1 MKIES
6 IVDIAKRNIQEWVV
20 TGHFQP
26 GKQIKEEEISQR
38 LGISRP
44 PVREALKM
52 LEAAGLVFRKPRR
65 GVFVP
70 EMTEKDMWE
79 VYTLKATLYE
89 MATDLA
95 MDVISDKEIR
105 KLESYVQKM
114 EICVEKEPFD
124 VLRYQDL
131 HKTFHNSIMAIGG
144 NDRLRTFASNLHNQ
158 VTPFSYKSLKDK
170 NHLHAS
176 VRYHRE
182 IVIAMKNKDRSLA
195 CRMMKEHVLNA
206 LDVLRDMSAQG
217 VETPAHFRPGKA
229 VSASERQ

>member
-6 IVDIAKRNIQEWVV
+6 IADIAKRNIQEWVV

-52 LEAAGLVFRKPRR
+52 LEAAGLVFRKPRC

-89 MATDLA
+89 MATGLA
-95 MDVISDKEIR
+95 MDVISEQEIR
-105 KLESYVQKM
+105 KLETYIKKM
-114 EICVEKEPFD
+114 EVCVGKEPLD

-131 HKTFHNSIMAIGG
+131 HKTFHNSIMSIAG

-158 VTPFSYKSLKDK
+158 VTLFSYKSLQDN
-170 NHLHAS
+170 NHLNSS
-176 VRYHRE
+176 VRYHIE
-182 IVIAMKNKDRSLA
+182 IVNAMKQKDTALA
-195 CRMMKEHVLNA
+195 CRLMKEHVLNA
-206 LDVLRDMSAQG
+206 LDVLRNMSAHG
-217 VETPAHFRPGKA
+217 SEMPADLRPGKV
-229 VSASERQ
+229 VSAH

>member
-6 IVDIAKRNIQEWVV
+6 IADIAKRNIQEWVV

-26 GKQIKEEEISQR
+26 GKQIKEEEISHR

-89 MATDLA
+89 MATGLA
-95 MDVISDKEIR
+95 MDVISEQEIS
-105 KLESYVQKM
+105 KLETYVEKM
-114 EICVEKEPFD
+114 EVCVGKEPLD

-131 HKTFHNSIMAIGG
+131 HKTFHDSIMGIAG
-144 NDRLRTFASNLHNQ
+144 NDRLRKFASNLHNQ
-158 VTPFSYKSLKDK
+158 VTLFSYKSLQDK
-170 NHLHAS
+170 NHLNSS

-182 IVIAMKNKDRSLA
+182 IVNAMKQKDRSLA
-195 CRMMKEHVLNA
+195 CRLMKEHVLNA

-217 VETPAHFRPGKA
+217 SETPADLRPGKV
-229 VSASERQ
+229 VSASE

>member
-6 IVDIAKRNIQEWVV
+6 IADIAKRNIQEWVV

-52 LEAAGLVFRKPRR
+52 LEAAGLVLRKPRR

-79 VYTLKATLYE
+79 IYTLKATLYE
-89 MATDLA
+89 MATGLA
-95 MDVISDKEIR
+95 MDVISEQEIS
-105 KLESYVQKM
+105 KLETYVKKM
-114 EICVEKEPFD
+114 EVCVEKEPLD

-131 HKTFHNSIMAIGG
+131 HKTFHDNIMGVAG
-144 NDRLRTFASNLHNQ
+144 NDRLRTFALNLHNQ
-158 VTPFSYKSLKDK
+158 VTLFSYKSLQDK
-170 NHLHAS
+170 NHLNSS

-182 IVIAMKNKDRSLA
+182 IVNAMKQKDRSLA
-195 CRMMKEHVLNA
+195 CSLMKEHVLNA

-217 VETPAHFRPGKA
+217 SEMPADLRSGKA
-229 VSASERQ
+229 ALA

>member
-6 IVDIAKRNIQEWVV
+6 IADIAKRNIQEWVV

-52 LEAAGLVFRKPRR
+52 LEAAGLVFRKPRC

-89 MATDLA
+89 MATGLA
-95 MDVISDKEIR
+95 MDVISEQEIR
-105 KLESYVQKM
+105 KLETYVKKM
-114 EICVEKEPFD
+114 EVCVGKEPLD

-131 HKTFHNSIMAIGG
+131 HKTFHNSIMSIAG

-158 VTPFSYKSLKDK
+158 VTLFSYKSLQDN
-170 NHLHAS
+170 NHLNTS
-176 VRYHRE
+176 VRYHRD
-182 IVIAMKNKDRSLA
+182 IVNAMKQKDTALA
-195 CRMMKEHVLNA
+195 CRLMKEHVLNA

-217 VETPAHFRPGKA
+217 SETPAGLMSGK
-229 VSASERQ
+229 SASA

>member
-6 IVDIAKRNIQEWVV
+6 IADIAKRNIQEWIV

-52 LEAAGLVFRKPRR
+52 LEAAGLVFRKPRC

-89 MATDLA
+89 MATGLA
-95 MDVISDKEIR
+95 MDVISERDIS
-105 KLESYVQKM
+105 KLESYVKKM
-114 EICVEKEPFD
+114 EVCVEKEPLD

-131 HKTFHNSIMAIGG
+131 HKTFHDSIMVIAG

-158 VTPFSYKSLKDK
+158 VTLFSYKSLQDK
-170 NHLHAS
+170 THLHS
-176 VRYHRE
+176 SIRYHRD
-182 IVIAMKNKDRSLA
+182 IVNAMKNKDGSLA
-195 CRMMKEHVLNA
+195 CRLMKEHVFNA

-217 VETPAHFRPGKA
+217 SETPAGLRSGKA
-229 VSASERQ
+229 ASA

>member
-6 IVDIAKRNIQEWVV
+6 IADIAKRNIQEWIV
-20 TGHFQP
+20 TGQFHPRQ
-26 GKQIKEEEISQR
+26 QIKEEEISQR

-52 LEAAGLVFRKPRR
+52 LEAAGLVLRKPRR

-89 MATDLA
+89 MATELA
-95 MDVISDKEIR
+95 MGVISERDIS
-105 KLESYVQKM
+105 KLETYVKKM
-114 EICVEKEPFD
+114 EVCVEKEPLD

-131 HKTFHNSIMAIGG
+131 HKTFHDSIMAIAR
-144 NDRLRTFASNLHNQ
+144 NDRLRSFASNLHNQ
-158 VTPFSYKSLKDK
+158 VTLFSYKSLQDK
-170 NHLHAS
+170 NHLNSS

-182 IVIAMKNKDRSLA
+182 IVNAMKNKDRSLA
-195 CRMMKEHVLNA
+195 CRLMKEHVFNA

-217 VETPAHFRPGKA
+217 SETSADLRPGEV
-229 VSASERQ
+229 VSASE

>member
-6 IVDIAKRNIQEWVV
+6 IADIAKRNIQEWVV

-52 LEAAGLVFRKPRR
+52 LEAAGLVFRKPRC

-89 MATDLA
+89 MATGLA
-95 MDVISDKEIR
+95 MDVISEQEIR
-105 KLESYVQKM
+105 KLETYVKKM
-114 EICVEKEPFD
+114 EVCVGKEPLD

-131 HKTFHNSIMAIGG
+131 HKTFHDSLMSIAG

-158 VTPFSYKSLKDK
+158 VTLFSYKSLQDN
-170 NHLHAS
+170 NHLNTS
-176 VRYHRE
+176 VRYHRD
-182 IVIAMKNKDRSLA
+182 IVNAMKQKDTALA
-195 CRMMKEHVLNA
+195 CRLMKEHVLNA

-217 VETPAHFRPGKA
+217 SETPAGLMSGK
-229 VSASERQ
+229 SASA

>member
-6 IVDIAKRNIQEWVV
+6 IADIAKRNIQEWVV

-52 LEAAGLVFRKPRR
+52 LEAAGLVFRKPRC

-89 MATDLA
+89 MATGLA
-95 MDVISDKEIR
+95 MDVISEQDIS
-105 KLESYVQKM
+105 KLESYVKKM
-114 EICVEKEPFD
+114 EVCVEKEPLD

-131 HKTFHNSIMAIGG
+131 HKTFHNSIMVIAG

-158 VTPFSYKSLKDK
+158 VTLFSYKSLQDK
-170 NHLHAS
+170 NHLNFS
-176 VRYHRE
+176 VRYHRD
-182 IVIAMKNKDRSLA
+182 IVNAMKQKDRPLA
-195 CRMMKEHVLNA
+195 CSLMKEHVINA

-217 VETPAHFRPGKA
+217 SETPADLRSGKA
-229 VSASERQ
+229 ALA

>member
-6 IVDIAKRNIQEWVV
+6 IADIAKRSIQEWVV

-52 LEAAGLVFRKPRR
+52 LEAAGLVFRKPRC

-89 MATDLA
+89 MATGLA

-114 EICVEKEPFD
+114 EVCVEKEPFD

-131 HKTFHNSIMAIGG
+131 HKTFHNSIMVIGG

-158 VTPFSYKSLKDK
+158 VTLFSYKSLQDR
-170 NHLHAS
+170 NHLHS
-176 VRYHRE
+176 SLRYHRE
-182 IVIAMKNKDRSLA
+182 IVNAMKNKDKSLA

-206 LDVLRDMSAQG
+206 LDVLRGILAQG
-217 VETPAHFRPGKA
+217 SETPAGLRPGKV
-229 VSASERQ
+229 VSGSQ

>member
-6 IVDIAKRNIQEWVV
+6 IADIAKRNIQEWVV

-52 LEAAGLVFRKPRR
+52 LEAAGLVFRKPRC

-89 MATDLA
+89 MATELA
-95 MDVISDKEIR
+95 MGVISERDIS
-105 KLESYVQKM
+105 KLESYVKKM
-114 EICVEKEPFD
+114 EVCVEKEPLD

-131 HKTFHNSIMAIGG
+131 HKTFHDSIMGIAG
-144 NDRLRTFASNLHNQ
+144 NYRLRTFASNLHNQ
-158 VTPFSYKSLKDK
+158 VTLFSYKSLQDK
-170 NHLHAS
+170 THLHS
-176 VRYHRE
+176 SIRYHRD
-182 IVIAMKNKDRSLA
+182 IVNAMKNKDGSLA
-195 CRMMKEHVLNA
+195 CRLMKEHVFNA

-217 VETPAHFRPGKA
+217 SETPADLRPGKV
-229 VSASERQ
+229 VSASE

>member
-6 IVDIAKRNIQEWVV
+6 IADIAKRNIQEWIV
-20 TGHFQP
+20 TGQFHP

-52 LEAAGLVFRKPRR
+52 LEAAGLVFRKPRC

-89 MATDLA
+89 MATGLA
-95 MDVISDKEIR
+95 MDVISERDIS
-105 KLESYVQKM
+105 KLESYVKKM
-114 EICVEKEPFD
+114 EVCVEKEPLD

-131 HKTFHNSIMAIGG
+131 HKTFHDSIMGIAG

-158 VTPFSYKSLKDK
+158 VTLFSYKSLQDK
-170 NHLHAS
+170 KHLHS
-176 VRYHRE
+176 SMYSLNST
-182 IVIAMKNKDRSLA
+182 IMK
-195 CRMMKEHVLNA
+195 
-206 LDVLRDMSAQG
+206 
-217 VETPAHFRPGKA
+217 
-229 VSASERQ
+229 

>member
-6 IVDIAKRNIQEWVV
+6 IADIAKRNIQEWIV

-52 LEAAGLVFRKPRR
+52 LEAAGLVFRKPRC

-89 MATDLA
+89 MATSLA
-95 MDVISDKEIR
+95 MDVISDKKIR
-105 KLESYVQKM
+105 KLETYVKKM
-114 EICVEKEPFD
+114 EVCVGKEPLD

-131 HKTFHNSIMAIGG
+131 HKTFHNSIMVISG

-158 VTPFSYKSLKDK
+158 VTLFSYKSLQDN
-170 NHLHAS
+170 NHLNSS

-182 IVIAMKNKDRSLA
+182 IVNAMKQKDTALA
-195 CRMMKEHVLNA
+195 CRLMKEHVFNA

-217 VETPAHFRPGKA
+217 SETPAGLRPGKA
-229 VSASERQ
+229 TSA

>member
-1 MKIES
+1 MEIES
-6 IVDIAKRNIQEWVV
+6 IADIAKRNIQEWVV

-52 LEAAGLVFRKPRR
+52 LEAAGLVFRKPRC

-89 MATDLA
+89 MATGLA
-95 MDVISDKEIR
+95 MDVVSEQEIR
-105 KLESYVQKM
+105 KLETYVKKM
-114 EICVEKEPFD
+114 EVCVGKEPLD

-131 HKTFHNSIMAIGG
+131 HKTFHNSIMSIAG

-158 VTPFSYKSLKDK
+158 VTLFSYKSLQDN
-170 NHLHAS
+170 NHLNAS
-176 VRYHRE
+176 VRYHRD
-182 IVIAMKNKDRSLA
+182 IVNAMKQKDTALA
-195 CRMMKEHVLNA
+195 CRLMKEHVLNA
-206 LDVLRDMSAQG
+206 LDVLRNMSAQG
-217 VETPAHFRPGKA
+217 SETPAGPRPGKV
-229 VSASERQ
+229 VSAR

>member
-6 IVDIAKRNIQEWVV
+6 IADIAKRSIQEWIV

-26 GKQIKEEEISQR
+26 GQQIKEEDISQR

-52 LEAAGLVFRKPRR
+52 LEAAGLVLRKPRR

-89 MATDLA
+89 MATGLA
-95 MDVISDKEIR
+95 MDSISEQDIS
-105 KLESYVQKM
+105 KLESYVKKM
-114 EICVEKEPFD
+114 EASVENEPLD

-131 HKTFHNSIMAIGG
+131 HKTFHNSIMAIAG

-158 VTPFSYKSLKDK
+158 VTPFSYKSLQDK
-170 NHLHAS
+170 NHLHSS

-182 IVIAMKNKDRSLA
+182 IVNAMKQKDTAMA
-195 CRMMKEHVLNA
+195 CRLMKEHVLNA

-217 VETPAHFRPGKA
+217 SETPAALRPGKA
-229 VSASERQ
+229 ASA